1 MRDIQ
6 HPNIVRL
13 YDSFENSKY
22 IFLVLELCRGGD
34 LSTFIKRSKRLD
46 ENIAQSFLKQLSSGL
61 YFLSESSIIHRDLKP
76 ANVLL
81 SEPSEYAILKLADF
95 GFAKYLAEASLA
107 QTQCGSPL
115 YMVKL
120 NFVYIYTHCC

>member
-34 LSTFIKRSKRLD
+34 LSSFIKRTKRLD
-46 ENIAQSFLKQLSSGL
+46 ESIAQSFLKQLASGL
-61 YFLSESSIIHRDLKP
+61 YFLNESSIIHRDLKP
-76 ANVLL
+76 ANCLL
-81 SEPSEYAILKLADF
+81 SEPSEYAVLKLADF
-95 GFAKYLAEASLA
+95 GFAKHLSEASLA

-115 YMVKL
+115 YMVSYSS
-120 NFVYIYTHCC
+120 ND